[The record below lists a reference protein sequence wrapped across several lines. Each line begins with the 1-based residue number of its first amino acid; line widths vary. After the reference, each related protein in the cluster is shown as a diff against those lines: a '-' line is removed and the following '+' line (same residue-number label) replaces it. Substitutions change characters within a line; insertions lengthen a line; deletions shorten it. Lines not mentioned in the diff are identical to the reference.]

1 MTNILDVSDTVAP
14 KSDQLNFDDVAA
26 SPIQATVI
34 KVTKT
39 DGDQPV
45 SIHFDQGLRPYKPCK
60 SMRRVLIHA
69 WGENGNDWVG
79 RSMIIFGDPT
89 VKFGGSEVGGIRIS
103 HLSDIERDMSFM
115 LTVTRA
121 KRQAYSVKRLVT
133 EKPQP
138 KKPDFE
144 ATFGRIV
151 DSVVNGSNTI
161 DDIVKFF
168 AERGAAL
175 TEEQLDRLTKAVTP
189 KTEPEP
195 ESVVIEQPEPQ
206 LEPEPE
212 TEEPDI
218 F

>member
-1 MTNILDVSDTVAP
+1 MDLSHTIVP
-14 KSDQLNFDDVAA
+14 KSNQLNADDLIAGDITITVTDISA
-26 SPIQATVI
+26 SDSP
-34 KVTKT
+34 
-39 DGDQPV
+39 DQPV
-45 SIHFDQGLRPYKPCK
+45 SISYNGDNGRPYKPCK
-60 SMRRVLIHA
+60 SMRRVLIQA
-69 WGENGNDWVG
+69 WGANGKKWIG
-79 RSMIIFGDPT
+79 KSMTLHRDPA

-144 ATFGRIV
+144 ATFDRIV

-161 DDIVKFF
+161 DGIVKFF
-168 AERGAAL
+168 ADRGAAL
-175 TEEQLDRLTKAVTP
+175 TEEQIDRLTEAVTP
-189 KTEPEP
+189 KPEPEP
-195 ESVVIEQPEPQ
+195 APEPEVIEQT
-206 LEPEPE
+206 EPEPE

>member
-1 MTNILDVSDTVAP
+1 MDLSHTIIP
-14 KSDQLNFDDVAA
+14 KSNQLNADDLIAGDITITVTDIIA
-26 SPIQATVI
+26 SDSP
-34 KVTKT
+34 
-39 DGDQPV
+39 DQPV
-45 SIHFDQGLRPYKPCK
+45 SISYNGDNGRPYKPCK
-60 SMRRVLIHA
+60 SMRRVLIQA
-69 WGENGNDWVG
+69 WGANGKDWIG
-79 RSMIIFGDPT
+79 RSMTLYRDPA

-103 HLSDIERDMSFM
+103 HLSDIDRDMSFM

-133 EKPQP
+133 EKSQP

-144 ATFGRIV
+144 ATFDRIV
-151 DSVVNGSNTI
+151 GSIVNGSNTI

-175 TEEQLDRLTKAVTP
+175 TEEQIDRLTKAVTP
-189 KTEPEP
+189 KSEPEQALTA
-195 ESVVIEQPEPQ
+195 QPEPQ

-212 TEEPDI
+212 TEETDI

>member
-1 MTNILDVSDTVAP
+1 MDLSHTIVP
-14 KSDQLNFDDVAA
+14 KSNQLNADDLLAGDITITVTDISA
-26 SPIQATVI
+26 SDSP
-34 KVTKT
+34 
-39 DGDQPV
+39 DQPV
-45 SIHFDQGLRPYKPCK
+45 SIHYSDDNGRPYKPCK
-60 SMRRVLIHA
+60 SMRRVLIQA
-69 WGENGNDWVG
+69 WGANGKDWIG
-79 RSMIIFGDPT
+79 KSMRLYRDPV

-121 KRQAYSVKRLVT
+121 KRQAYSVKRLAV

-144 ATFGRIV
+144 ATFDRIV
-151 DSVVNGSNTI
+151 ESVVNGSNTI

-168 AERGAAL
+168 AEREAAL
-175 TEEQLDRLTKAVTP
+175 TEEQIDRLTKAVTP
-189 KTEPEP
+189 KREHEPDP
-195 ESVVIEQPEPQ
+195 DPSLTAQAESD
-206 LEPEPE
+206 